1 MKDEFGITFYDESV
15 NSIGVHRSMKPLM
28 YQVPL
33 MPGSI
38 FISYTDGI
46 QAAGKK
52 YSKEIDM
59 EYIKKIIAEN
69 SVDDTAFI
77 ANSILEYALSLDQN
91 RAGDDMTI
99 AVMSIRKKTS
109 DNKIKYVNVS
119 YPY

>member
-69 SVDDTAFI
+69 LRCI
-77 ANSILEYALSLDQN
+77 APVARISSEMGRLRS
-91 RAGDDMTI
+91 G
-99 AVMSIRKKTS
+99 
-109 DNKIKYVNVS
+109 
-119 YPY
+119 